1 MKAFFKQNKSLG
13 QVQIPD
19 VAVARV
25 LRNLIEEQVRNH
37 IAVNAKDGTVL
48 VYVPAGT
55 FEMGDG
61 KDKDCPKHPVELSAY
76 WIGVACVT
84 NAQYLKFV
92 QETGHRPPDQ
102 SDYYR
107 DTPVWKGKHY
117 PPEKARHPVVCV
129 SWDDAQ
135 AYARWAGC
143 QLPSEAQWEKAVR
156 GPKGLIYPWGPEW
169 SPDKCRHD
177 KNRGNE
183 TTAPTYGYPQGASGY
198 GTYNQSGNVWEWC
211 EDWYAETYYQNSP
224 PRDPTGPASGSSR
237 VSRGGSWGI
246 DAPGRFRAA
255 NRPTGFGPG
264 LRIVIQGFRL
274 VRSA

>member
-1 MKAFFKQNKSLG
+1 MSAKLKTQYTDVTFLRHIEGLRFKREHPI
-13 QVQIPD
+13 V
-19 VAVARV
+19 
-25 LRNLIEEQVRNH
+25 
-37 IAVNAKDGTVL
+37 VNVKDGTAL

-61 KDKDCPKHPVELSAY
+61 KDSYCPKHPVELSAY
-76 WIGVACVT
+76 WIGVTCIT

-92 QETGHRPPDQ
+92 QETGHRPPDN
-102 SDYYR
+102 SIY
-107 DTPVWKGKHY
+107 KK
-117 PPEKARHPVVCV
+117 PEKAVHPVTDV

-156 GPKGLIYPWGPEW
+156 GPQGLIYPWGPVW

-211 EDWYAETYYQNSP
+211 ADWYGDKYYQSSP
-224 PRDPTGPASGSSR
+224 ARDPTGPASGSSR
-237 VSRGGSWGI
+237 VYRGGSWWR
-246 DAPGRFRAA
+246 DDPGFFRAA
-255 NRPTGFGPG
+255 DRYGYVPD
-264 LRIVIQGFRL
+264 LRCVYRGFRL

>member
-1 MKAFFKQNKSLG
+1 MSDTPGGILQEIKPG
-13 QVQIPD
+13 HY
-19 VAVARV
+19 R
-25 LRNLIEEQVRNH
+25 IEHPLAINP
-37 IAVNAKDGTVL
+37 KDGTVL

-61 KDKDCPKHPVELSAY
+61 KDTDCPKHPVELSAY

-102 SDYYR
+102 SDYSSYP
-107 DTPVWKGKHY
+107 PVWKGKHY

-237 VSRGGSWGI
+237 VSRGGSWWRV
-246 DAPGRFRAA
+246 DPDRFRAA
-255 NRPTGFGPG
+255 YR
-264 LRIVIQGFRL
+264 LRFVPDYRLGRRGFRL